1 MLKERNVESVK
12 AAKEERLRETRNAMH
27 AMQTKLDDQLKIK
40 LDALNGNEIFYY
52 FHQISFFEHYFY
64 IVQRLQFSRETELI
78 EHVLQDIEHRVQTS
92 GKAEVIIKQQ
102 DLLNSIQMIYRKPMT
117 SFVTTPIP
125 CDFPR

>member
-1 MLKERNVESVK
+1 VESVK
-12 AAKEERLRETRNAMH
+12 AAKDERLRETRNAMH
-27 AMQTKLDDQLKIK
+27 VMQAKLDEQLKIK
-40 LDALNGNEIFYY
+40 LDALNGIENYSSNKNVN
-52 FHQISFFEHYFY
+52 SFFS

-78 EHVLQDIEHRVQTS
+78 EHVLQDIEHRVSTS

-117 SFVTTPIP
+117 SFVTTPVP